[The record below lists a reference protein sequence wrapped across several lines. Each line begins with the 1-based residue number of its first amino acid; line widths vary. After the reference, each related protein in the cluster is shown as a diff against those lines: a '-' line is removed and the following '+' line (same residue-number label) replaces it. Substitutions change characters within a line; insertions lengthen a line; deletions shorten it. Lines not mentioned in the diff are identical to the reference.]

1 MKIPEPQN
9 SLAGKIDAAIEQEA
23 KNEFRPHLGASLIGH
38 KCDRFLWLSFRW
50 AVKPSFPGRI
60 LRLFQR
66 GHDEERNLIR
76 LLQKVGVQVTGAQA
90 RVIFGGHISGSMD
103 GVITKGVPEAPKKKH
118 VLEMKTH
125 NKKSF
130 DDLEKKGV
138 LESKPVHEAQMQIYM
153 LGAQIDRALYVAI
166 CKDDD
171 RIYTERVKLDPERAQ
186 ALLERASRIS
196 LSDRMPEPLSTD
208 PTWFECKLCDA
219 HEFCHKTKLTKQV
232 NCRTCAH
239 VSALEDGSWHCARH
253 QAGGIP
259 TEFQKAGCEHHVLHP
274 DLVPWRR
281 LESSSAWEAVYEI
294 RDQRIRNGEADAFV
308 YGSKELVSAGDAIV
322 DETVQKVRSVF
333 DGEVSEPDDIPY

>member
-9 SLAGKIDAAIEQEA
+9 SLAGKIDKAIEQEA

-76 LLQKVGVQVTGAQA
+76 LLQKVGIQVTGAQA
-90 RVIFGGHISGSMD
+90 RVTFRGHISGSMD

-125 NKKSF
+125 NRKSF

-259 TEFQKAGCEHHVLHP
+259 VEFQKAGCEHHVLHP

-333 DGEVSEPDDIPY
+333 DGKVSEPDDIPY